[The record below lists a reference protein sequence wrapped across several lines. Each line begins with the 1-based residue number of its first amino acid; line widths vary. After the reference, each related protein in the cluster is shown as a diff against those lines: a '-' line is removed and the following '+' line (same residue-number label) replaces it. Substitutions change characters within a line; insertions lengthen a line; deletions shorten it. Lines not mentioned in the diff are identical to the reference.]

1 MSEQEELVSN
11 PLGSEGEPSATA
23 FEFRKEVPD
32 LEVEVVDDRPDGDR
46 VSPRQGTDSDHDEEL
61 QNVSK
66 SVQKRINK
74 LRYEFHEERRKR
86 EQGERLQNE
95 AVGYAKSVHNEN
107 QQLRQLLNHGEKLLI
122 DEVKARANSDIES
135 AKGTYRK
142 ALEEGDSEAIVQ
154 AQEAMNVASYDAK
167 KAEEYAPVTAPESA
181 IRPPQRQPAQRA
193 QPDPKAASWA
203 QKNSWFNNDRE
214 MTSFAYGV
222 HDTLVGQEG
231 LNPSS
236 DAYYRRIDEKMR
248 ERFPEKFEG
257 TVEAEVPQV
266 DSRPKGSPRRP
277 PAVVAPSTRSNG
289 AAPRKVQ
296 LTATQV
302 RLAKRLGVSPEQYAR
317 QVLELEKANG

>member
-11 PLGSEGEPSATA
+11 PLGSEDEPSAKS
-23 FEFRKEVPD
+23 FEIQEETPD
-32 LEVEVVDDRPDGDR
+32 LEVEVVDDRPEDDR
-46 VSPRQGTDSDHDEEL
+46 VPPRKATDSSHDEEL

-86 EQGERLQNE
+86 QQGERLQNE
-95 AVGYAKSVHNEN
+95 AVTYAKNVKNEN
-107 QQLRQLLNHGEKLLI
+107 EQLRNLLNHGEELLI
-122 DEVKARANSDIES
+122 NEVKARTAADIES
-135 AKGTYRK
+135 AKSFYKK

-154 AQEAMNVASYDAK
+154 AQEAMNMASYDAK
-167 KAEEYAPVTAPESA
+167 RAEEYAPVTAPESA
-181 IRPPQRQPAQRA
+181 IRPPSEQPAPRT
-193 QPDPKAASWA
+193 QPDPKAARWA
-203 QKNSWFNNDRE
+203 QRNPWFNKDRE

-231 LNPSS
+231 LDPQS
-236 DAYYRRIDEKMR
+236 DAYYRRIDQKMK
-248 ERFPEKFEG
+248 ERFPEKFG
-257 TVEAEVPQV
+257 GRVAAEVPQG

-277 PAVVAPSTRSNG
+277 PAVVAPATRNNG

-302 RLAKRLGVSPEQYAR
+302 RLAKRLGVSPEQYAQ